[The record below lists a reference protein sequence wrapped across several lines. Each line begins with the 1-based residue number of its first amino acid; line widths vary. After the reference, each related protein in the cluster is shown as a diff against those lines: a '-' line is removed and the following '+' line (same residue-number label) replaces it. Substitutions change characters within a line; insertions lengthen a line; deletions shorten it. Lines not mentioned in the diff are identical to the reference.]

1 MWSQSRDAAAI
12 SKSPEVDQRRA
23 DRPYAT
29 MDRGGHDFLGEA
41 ESLLGWWRD
50 AGVDC
55 AVQEEPRDWLKPRPA
70 APDPSLASREVEGR
84 GSEAGAGAP
93 RLSSGRAEPVPDPLP
108 DQLPLFHDWLRASD
122 SLPYATP
129 HAPRVC
135 PSGDPASGLMIM
147 TAMPS
152 VEDCAAGAMLTGE
165 SGRLFDRMLAAIGR
179 SRDTSYIAGLSCL
192 RPAGGR
198 LDAAGAGR
206 CADIA
211 RHHLGLVAP
220 KAILLLG
227 DACANVLLG
236 QAVTRSRG
244 KIHRLETPGGEIKA
258 IVTFHPD
265 HLLRRPGDKMLGWAD
280 LQLLQETLA

>member
-1 MWSQSRDAAAI
+1 
-12 SKSPEVDQRRA
+12 
-23 DRPYAT
+23 
-29 MDRGGHDFLGEA
+29 MDRGGNDFIAEA

-55 AVQEEPRDWLKPRPA
+55 AVQEEPRDWLKP
-70 APDPSLASREVEGR
+70 APLPVPSEPEAR
-84 GSEAGAGAP
+84 GSGTGAGAP
-93 RLSSGRAEPVPDPLP
+93 RPRSGRAEVLEPLP
-108 DQLPLFHDWLRASD
+108 DQLPLFHDWLKASD
-122 SLPYATP
+122 ALPYAAP

-152 VEDCAAGAMLTGE
+152 VEDCSAGTMLSGE
-165 SGRLFDRMLAAIGR
+165 AGRLFDRMLAAIGR

-192 RPAGGR
+192 RPTGGR
-198 LDAAGAGR
+198 LDAGAGR

-220 KAILLLG
+220 KAVLLLG
-227 DACANVLLG
+227 DACSKALLGLGAAQARGKVHRIATPAGEVAAIVTLPPDYLLG
-236 QAVTRSRG
+236 QPAA
-244 KIHRLETPGGEIKA
+244 KA
-258 IVTFHPD
+258 
-265 HLLRRPGDKMLGWAD
+265 LAWAD

>member
-12 SKSPEVDQRRA
+12 SKCPTVDQRRA
-23 DRPYAT
+23 DGPYGA
-29 MDRGGHDFLGEA
+29 MDRGGDDFIAEA

-55 AVQEEPRDWLKPRPA
+55 AVQEEPRDWLKP
-70 APDPSLASREVEGR
+70 APVPVP
-84 GSEAGAGAP
+84 SEAAEAGSGAP
-93 RLSSGRAEPVPDPLP
+93 RLPSGRAEPAQEPLP
-108 DQLPLFHDWLRASD
+108 DQLPLFHDWLKASD
-122 SLPYATP
+122 ALPYAAP

-135 PSGDPASGLMIM
+135 PSGDPASGLVVM

-152 VEDCAAGAMLTGE
+152 VEDCSAGTMLSGE

-192 RPAGGR
+192 RPTGGR
-198 LDAAGAGR
+198 LDPTGATR
-206 CADIA
+206 CAEIA

-220 KAILLLG
+220 KAVLVVG
-227 DACANVLLG
+227 DACSKALLGLGAAQARGKVHRIATPAGEIAAVVTLHPDYLLG
-236 QAVTRSRG
+236 QPAA
-244 KIHRLETPGGEIKA
+244 KA
-258 IVTFHPD
+258 
-265 HLLRRPGDKMLGWAD
+265 LAWAD

>member
-12 SKSPEVDQRRA
+12 SKSPKVDQRRA
-23 DRPYAT
+23 DGPYGG
-29 MDRGGHDFLGEA
+29 MDRGGNDLIEEA

-55 AVQEEPRDWLKPRPA
+55 AVQEEPRDWLKPAPA
-70 APDPSLASREVEGR
+70 PVPSEVEVR
-84 GSEAGAGAP
+84 GSDAGAGAP
-93 RLSSGRAEPVPDPLP
+93 RPRSGRAEPVQEPLP

-122 SLPYATP
+122 TLPFNSP
-129 HAPRVC
+129 NAPRVC
-135 PSGDPASGLMIM
+135 PSGDPASGLMVM

-152 VEDCAAGAMLTGE
+152 VEDCAAGAMLSGAA
-165 SGRLFDRMLAAIGR
+165 GRLFDRMLAAIGR
-179 SRDTSYIAGLSCL
+179 SRDSSYIAGLSCL

-206 CADIA
+206 CGEIA

-220 KAILLLG
+220 KAVLLLG
-227 DACANVLLG
+227 DACARALLGLGAAEARGKVHRIATPAGEFAAIVTLHPDYLLG
-236 QAVTRSRG
+236 QPAA
-244 KIHRLETPGGEIKA
+244 KA
-258 IVTFHPD
+258 
-265 HLLRRPGDKMLGWAD
+265 LAWAD

>member
-1 MWSQSRDAAAI
+1 
-12 SKSPEVDQRRA
+12 
-23 DRPYAT
+23 
-29 MDRGGHDFLGEA
+29 MDRGGNDFIAEA

-55 AVQEEPRDWLKPRPA
+55 AVQEEPRDWLKPAPLPA
-70 APDPSLASREVEGR
+70 DIAEPGP
-84 GSEAGAGAP
+84 GAP
-93 RLSSGRAEPVPDPLP
+93 RLRSGRPEQVEEPLP
-108 DQLPLFHDWLRASD
+108 DQLPLFHDWLKASD
-122 SLPYATP
+122 TLPYAAP

-135 PSGDPASGLMIM
+135 PSGDPSSGLMIM

-152 VEDCAAGAMLTGE
+152 VEDCAAGTMLSGE
-165 SGRLFDRMLAAIGR
+165 AGRLFDRMLAAIGR

-192 RPAGGR
+192 RPTGGR

-220 KAILLLG
+220 KAVLLLG
-227 DACANVLLG
+227 DACSKALLGLGAAQARGKVHRIATPAGEVAAIVTLPPDYLLG
-236 QAVTRSRG
+236 QPAA
-244 KIHRLETPGGEIKA
+244 KA
-258 IVTFHPD
+258 
-265 HLLRRPGDKMLGWAD
+265 LAWAD